1 MGSLINADVA
11 LVSIIP
17 DKTLALTLDRIIY
30 LLFVFSLPI
39 YIQFVHTFLHI
50 TGRRWVERLAYLFSL
65 IFLLFIF
72 SDHFISGFHEYSFG
86 TIAKADPI
94 FYIFSVMSGFTVC
107 YCLLTL
113 FKAMKTAEDNQQ
125 RNRIKYILGGM
136 GMSTLLIALNI
147 LPVIGFNIYP
157 MGNFS
162 FIPAI
167 FLAFGVLKYDLLDI
181 GVLIRKETAYYP
193 ITNKN
198 ISYYMVMAV

>member
-1 MGSLINADVA
+1 M
-11 LVSIIP
+11 
-17 DKTLALTLDRIIY
+17 
-30 LLFVFSLPI
+30 
-39 YIQFVHTFLHI
+39 
-50 TGRRWVERLAYLFSL
+50 
-65 IFLLFIF
+65 
-72 SDHFISGFHEYSFG
+72 
-86 TIAKADPI
+86 
-94 FYIFSVMSGFTVC
+94 
-107 YCLLTL
+107 TL